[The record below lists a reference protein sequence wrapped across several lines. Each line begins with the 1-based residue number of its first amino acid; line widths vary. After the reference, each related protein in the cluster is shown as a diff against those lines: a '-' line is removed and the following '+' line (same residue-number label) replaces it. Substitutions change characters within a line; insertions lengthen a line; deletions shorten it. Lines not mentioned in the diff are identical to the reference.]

1 MLMYIYRILSF
12 IDIVLGF
19 VIGFFFY
26 IFFVC
31 VIEWDALD
39 FREVVREDQNYN
51 FKYRYKKIPF
61 SRNQILLHVRR
72 GGVEFP
78 H

>member
-1 MLMYIYRILSF
+1 MESLLFYCCCSILLYIYRILSF

-31 VIEWDALD
+31 VFEWDALD
-39 FREVVREDQNYN
+39 FREVV
-51 FKYRYKKIPF
+51 KIGPE
-61 SRNQILLHVRR
+61 L
-72 GGVEFP
+72 
-78 H
+78 